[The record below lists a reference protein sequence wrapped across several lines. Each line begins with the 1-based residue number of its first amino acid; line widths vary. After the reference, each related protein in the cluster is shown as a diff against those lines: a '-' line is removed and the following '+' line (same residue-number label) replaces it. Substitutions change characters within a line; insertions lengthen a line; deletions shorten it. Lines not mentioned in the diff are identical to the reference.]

1 MAKVSFKTQTGNFPE
16 LFPINIFDL
25 IPENHPS
32 RLVDSVV
39 NQLDISDISNLYLG
53 GGCAAYHP
61 RMMIKVLFYAY
72 LSNIYSCR
80 KIAKALTENIHFMYI
95 SGNSTP
101 NFRTINEFRGKILKE
116 NIKDLFAEVVKILV
130 QSGYISLDVLYIDGT
145 KIEAKSNKYTFV
157 WRGSV
162 EKYKEKLEA
171 KISTVL
177 SDIEN
182 SIQSDNQEPNQDEL
196 PKKINSE
203 ELREKLSQLN
213 KKLKEPTKK
222 QTKELQKLQ
231 QDHLPKLQKYEK
243 DLTILG
249 ERNSYSKTDPDATF
263 MRLKDDHMKNGQLK
277 PAYNPQI
284 STENQFITHVSI
296 HQKPSD
302 TTTLEPHLDGFEKAY
317 GKQSK
322 EVVTDAGYGS
332 EENYEMLE
340 NKNITAYVKYNYFH
354 AEQKKKMKDNPF
366 QVQNLFYNQEQD
378 FYVCTMGQR
387 MENAGTAKR
396 TSNNGYQSQITY
408 YLAKN
413 CNNCSLRGRCHSA
426 KGNRRIEVNHRL
438 NELKERA
445 RNLLT
450 AEQGLKHRS
459 KRPVEVEAVFGQL
472 KSNNKFNRF
481 SFKGLDKVE
490 LEFLLMAI
498 GHNFRKMATKG
509 ATSKKIVVKT
519 VVKIVKPCAKF
530 IFLIELYFF
539 RKKTRRF
546 NQIHQ
551 SSCIKKTALLGQPLI
566 ILSEFSTDLISQNS
580 EDLPVYGIHYC
591 YPLNHDEYLVLQ

>member
-1 MAKVSFKTQTGNFPE
+1 MHKHTTMAKVSFKTQTGNFPE

-25 IPENHPS
+25 IPEDHPS

-39 NQLDISDISNLYLG
+39 NQLDISDIANLYLG
-53 GGCAAYHP
+53 GGCPAYHP
-61 RMMIKVLFYAY
+61 RMMIKVLFYGY
-72 LSNIYSCR
+72 LSNTYSCR
-80 KIAKALTENIHFMYI
+80 KIAKALTENIHFMYL

-116 NIKDLFAEVVKILV
+116 KIKDLFAEVVKMLV
-130 QSGYISLDVLYIDGT
+130 ELGYISLDVQYIDGT
-145 KIEAKSNKYTFV
+145 KIEAKSNRYTFV

-162 EKYKEKLEA
+162 EKYKDKLEV
-171 KISTVL
+171 KINTIL

-182 SIQSDNQEPNQDEL
+182 SIQSDNQEINKEEL

-203 ELREKLSQLN
+203 DLKERLSQLN

-231 QDHLPKLQKYEK
+231 EEHLPKLQKYEK
-243 DLTILG
+243 SLSILG

-263 MRLKDDHMKNGQLK
+263 MRMKEDHMKNGQLK

-296 HQKPSD
+296 HQKPGD
-302 TTTLEPHLDGFEKAY
+302 TTTLESHLEGFEKAY
-317 GKQSK
+317 KKQSK
-322 EVVTDAGYGS
+322 EVVADAGYGS

-354 AEQKKKMKDNPF
+354 AEQKRKMKNNPF
-366 QVQNLFYNQEQD
+366 LVQNLFYNKEKD

-387 MENAGTAKR
+387 MENAGTGKR
-396 TSNNGYQSQITY
+396 TSSNGYEAQVTY
-408 YLAKN
+408 YQAKN
-413 CNNCSLRGRCHSA
+413 CNNCPLRGSCHNA
-426 KGNRRIEVNHRL
+426 KGDRRIEVNQRL

-450 AEQGLKHRS
+450 GEEGLKHRS

-481 SFKGLDKVE
+481 TFKGLEKAE
-490 LEFLLMAI
+490 LEFLLMAL
-498 GHNFRKMATKG
+498 GHNFRKMVAKG
-509 ATSKKIVVKT
+509 ATFKKII
-519 VVKIVKPCAKF
+519 VKIAKQGLKF
-530 IFLIELYFF
+530 IFEIEICFF
-539 RKKTRRF
+539 RNQNQRF
-546 NQIHQ
+546 SQFHQ
-551 SSCIKKTALLGQPLI
+551 SNQ
-566 ILSEFSTDLISQNS
+566 
-580 EDLPVYGIHYC
+580 
-591 YPLNHDEYLVLQ
+591 LVA